1 MCSLMRYH
9 WEGMLL
15 SFLAT
20 ETLHYPF
27 LNIQGLMQD
36 TNYIIAIYPGSVHE
50 ELFKNST
57 DSFAR
62 DAWYKRILPHLD
74 DYKIYMNNN
83 DFNEYDAL
91 DVLNLTSRI
100 ALFYNSE
107 STKYKD
113 NFHFCFLLEF
123 NNNFSINYYS
133 VTAF

>member
-1 MCSLMRYH
+1 MRYH

-20 ETLHYPF
+20 ETLHFPF

-36 TNYIIAIYPGSVHE
+36 TDYIIAIYPGSVHE

-62 DAWYKRILPHLD
+62 EAWYKRIKPYLD

-83 DFNEYDAL
+83 DFNEYDVL

-113 NFHFCFLLEF
+113 NCHF
-123 NNNFSINYYS
+123 Y
-133 VTAF
+133 